1 MTDTQSPA
9 PARCIA
15 RTGAGQPCKGKALA
29 GSPFCF
35 AHAPELAPRRKL
47 GNALGGLRSRKRERF
62 LPDDAPLAS
71 AEDAMGVLRMA
82 LRTVLQEEPSLAQAR
97 HLKDIAEATV
107 RILETSE
114 LARRLEALEG
124 ELTSERRAS

>member
-1 MTDTQSPA
+1 M
-9 PARCIA
+9 
-15 RTGAGQPCKGKALA
+15 CKGKALA

-62 LPDDAPLAS
+62 LPESAPLAS
-71 AEDAMGVLRMA
+71 AEDAMGVLHMA

-114 LARRLEALEG
+114 LARRLDELEG
-124 ELTSERRAS
+124 ELQRRVG